1 MKLRTKHEI
10 QQPIILSDF
19 SGGLNTSSNLD
30 GIAQNQLANALNVEV
45 DQANGRLKT
54 VAGTVD
60 VLTFNDIFAAVYD
73 EINEILLLVT
83 NDKKVYTADIIE
95 GTVGTEVGTLS
106 GDLYPLATRW
116 EDGALLAS
124 GGKLQYFN
132 GTTLETIADSP
143 ISTNVYVRAG
153 RVMVT
158 DDANNVRYSG
168 IGDESN
174 WTEDTNDD
182 ASAKFVEIG
191 YKDGGKLFGM
201 INLSSDVLFIK
212 DNRRLYRLSGE
223 YPKWSLNEV
232 SRNVEVRSRLGFC
245 AIADSVF
252 VIGRNE
258 VQNIQTTNAYGDMKP
273 QSVSDLI
280 TAEVQSLP
288 TDTLLR
294 YVPPLNQ
301 IWAVAG
307 KSVLVFD
314 LVVKSWYK
322 RQFNSPV
329 VDVLPIDNEVFI
341 IKQDRVSKLNARS
354 FNDAGEPLHWWF
366 QAQRLLSLN
375 EYLLKRVQVSYTPMD
390 RLLTNGQIRVGAVIV
405 DLPAIDDET
414 TRKRFLTTA
423 SEYIYEDED
432 PIYSN
437 PKPIFTRPTVL
448 VENRN
453 VYRNKFLDIRGSGNS
468 GGIILN
474 AIMMTV
480 AEV

>member
-1 MKLRTKHEI
+1 MRLSAKHEN
-10 QQPIILSDF
+10 QQPIILADF

-60 VLTFNDIFAAVYD
+60 VLTFNNIFAAVYD
-73 EINEILLLVT
+73 EINEVLLIIT
-83 NDKKVYTADIIE
+83 TDKKVYPADLIE
-95 GTVGTEVGTLS
+95 GMVGTEVGTLS
-106 GDLYPLATRW
+106 GELYPISTRW
-116 EDGALLAS
+116 EDGVLIAA

-143 ISTNVYVRAG
+143 ISTSVYVRAG

-158 DDANNVRYSG
+158 DDANTVRYSG

-174 WTEDTNDD
+174 WVEDTNDD
-182 ASAKFVEIG
+182 SSAKFLEVG
-191 YKDGGKLFGM
+191 YKDGGKLLGM

-223 YPKWSLNEV
+223 FPSWSLNEV
-232 SRNVEVRSRLGFC
+232 SRNVEGRSRLGFC

-252 VIGRNE
+252 ILGQNE
-258 VQNIQTTNAYGDMKP
+258 VQNIQTTTDYGDMKP

-280 TAEVQSLP
+280 SAEVQSLP
-288 TDTLLR
+288 NDTLLR
-294 YVPPLNQ
+294 YIPPLNQ

-307 KSVLVFD
+307 KDVLVFD

-329 VDVLPIDNEVFI
+329 IDVIPVGNEVVI
-341 IKQDRVSKLNARS
+341 VKPDRVSKLNARS
-354 FNDAGEPLHWWF
+354 FSDAGNPLHWWW
-366 QAQRLLSLN
+366 QAQRLLSIN
-375 EYLLKRVQVSYTPMD
+375 DYFLKRVQVSYTPMD
-390 RLLTNGQIRVGAVIV
+390 RLLSTGRVRVGAVIV
-405 DLPAIDDET
+405 DLPAIDDNSK
-414 TRKRFLTTA
+414 RKRFLTTP
-423 SEYIYEDED
+423 SEYVYGNIA
-432 PIYSN
+432 PVYSN
-437 PKPIFTRPTVL
+437 PTPVFSRPTIL

-453 VYRNKFLDIRGSGNS
+453 VYRNKFLDIRGNGS
-468 GGIILN
+468 GGGITFN
-474 AIMMTV
+474 AITMTV